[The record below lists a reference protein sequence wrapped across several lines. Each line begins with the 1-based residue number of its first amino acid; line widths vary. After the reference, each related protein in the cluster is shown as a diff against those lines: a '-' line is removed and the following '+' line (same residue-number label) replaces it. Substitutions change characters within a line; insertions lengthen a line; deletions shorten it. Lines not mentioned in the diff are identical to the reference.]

1 MSEISDLYPTLD
13 LRDPELAAALD
24 AGAVEVRV
32 PAGTVVFEAADFCR
46 VYPLLIEGT
55 ARVVKVGAGPRDTLL
70 YRLRAGEHCLL
81 TAAGLLAHWRF
92 GARVTAE
99 TDLRA
104 VVLPA
109 PLFRRLVREAP
120 EFAHSIYVAIARRLE
135 IVLDLVEQATYF
147 RLDQRVASLLLGSG
161 RRLGLSHQE
170 LADDLGAS
178 RENISRILEA
188 FQAKGW
194 IALGRRSIEI
204 GNPSALETFV
214 DE

>member
-1 MSEISDLYPTLD
+1 MSEISVLYPALD
-13 LRDPELAAALD
+13 LSDPELAAALD
-24 AGAVEVRV
+24 AAAVEVRV

-46 VYPLLIEGT
+46 VYPLILEGT
-55 ARVVKVGAGPRDTLL
+55 ARVVKIGARPRDTLL

-81 TAAGLLAHWRF
+81 TAAGLLARWRF

-109 PLFRRLVREAP
+109 TLFRRLVREVP
-120 EFAHSIYVAIARRLE
+120 EFALSIYVAIARRLE
-135 IVLDLVEQATYF
+135 VVLDLVEQATYF
-147 RLDQRVASLLLGSG
+147 RLDQRVASLLLGG
-161 RRLGLSHQE
+161 GQRMDVSHQE

-178 RENISRILEA
+178 RENVSRVLEA
-188 FQAKGW
+188 FKAKGW
-194 IALGRRSIEI
+194 ITLGRRSIEVA
-204 GNPSALETFV
+204 NPSALEAFV